1 MRLNAGKDDV
11 MPLFPACI
19 DLTRAAVLV
28 VGEGHEADL
37 KAERMAPFCEKVLRC
52 PYPPQ
57 YEEAP
62 ALVILAQKE
71 HPENERWAAHFRAL
85 HIPVNVADRPEL
97 CDFVFPSLI
106 VRGDATIAIAT
117 AGKAPALSML
127 LRRRIEEALP
137 EDLEAILD
145 TAAAITTELRQ
156 TIPDPHRRGKAIRE
170 KLKNLL

>member
-1 MRLNAGKDDV
+1 

-28 VGEGHEADL
+28 VGEGHEAEL
-37 KAERMAPFCEKVLRC
+37 KTARMAPFCETVLRC
-52 PYPPQ
+52 PYPPV
-57 YEEAP
+57 YEEVP
-62 ALVILAQKE
+62 ALVILAEKE
-71 HPENERWAAHFRAL
+71 HPDNEAWAAHFRGL

-127 LRRRIEEALP
+127 LRRKIEDALP

-145 TAAAITTELRQ
+145 TAAAITAELRQ
-156 TIPDPHRRGKAIRE
+156 TIPDPHERGKVIRE
-170 KLKNLL
+170 RLRELLP

>member
-1 MRLNAGKDDV
+1 

-37 KAERMAPFCEKVLRC
+37 KASRMAPFCREVWRC
-52 PYPPQ
+52 PYPPV
-57 YEEAP
+57 YEEVP
-62 ALVILAQKE
+62 ALVILAEKE
-71 HPENERWAAHFRAL
+71 HPDNGRWAAHFREL

-106 VRGDATIAIAT
+106 VRGDATVAIAT

-127 LRRRIEEALP
+127 LRQRIEEALP
-137 EDLEAILD
+137 DDLEAILD
-145 TAAAITTELRQ
+145 TAAGLTAELRKS
-156 TIPDPHRRGKAIRE
+156 IPDPHERGKALRE
-170 KLKNLL
+170 KLRELLK

>member
-1 MRLNAGKDDV
+1 

-19 DLTRAAVLV
+19 DLSHAKVLV
-28 VGEGHEADL
+28 VGEGHEAEL
-37 KAERMAPFCEKVLRC
+37 KAQRMTPFCEKVLRC
-52 PYPPQ
+52 SYPPV
-57 YEEAP
+57 YDEPP
-62 ALVILAQKE
+62 ALVILAEKE
-71 HPENERWAAHFRAL
+71 HPDNGRWAEHFQAL

-127 LRRRIEEALP
+127 LRRKIEDALP

-145 TAAAITTELRQ
+145 TAAAITAELRK
-156 TIPDPHRRGKAIRE
+156 TIPDPHERGKAIRE
-170 KLKNLL
+170 KLRELL